1 MRVVLRV
8 VAASFL
14 LTAFSAV
21 RAQSQEDSGKGIIWY
36 EGVMGTASSLGTVTR
51 FDSTLGYNFNHHFA
65 VDFGAPILFVSAS
78 SPTGSSTTT
87 TYRSATGI
95 GDVFT
100 DLRLTFRNPA
110 VNYISTIRGTAPT
123 GSTKNGFS
131 SGRATADWNNYFD
144 RSFGRVT
151 PFANVGVA
159 NTVPDAAYFVR
170 PYTTLGVATHVEG
183 GAYLKVWRLLSLRGS
198 GYAIEPTGQ
207 QKVFSKLL
215 NKQNGAPSGTPG
227 SSHSGVFQNSPETTG
242 TADIARDHGFSI
254 GANANSHLVD
264 LTVGYTRS
272 ATYALDTVYFG
283 IGFNLA
289 RFLGSSS
296 H

>member
-1 MRVVLRV
+1 MRVALRV

-14 LTAFSAV
+14 LTAFSAAH
-21 RAQSQEDSGKGIIWY
+21 AQSHEDSGKGIIWY
-36 EGVMGTASSLGTVTR
+36 EDVMGTASSLGIVTR

-65 VDFGAPILFVSAS
+65 VDFGAPILFVNEG
-78 SPTGSSTTT
+78 SPVGASTTT

-95 GDVFT
+95 GDVYT
-100 DLRLTFRNPA
+100 DLRFTFRSPG

-123 GSTKNGFS
+123 GSTEKGFT

-151 PFANVGVA
+151 PFANLGVA
-159 NTVPDAAYFVR
+159 NTVPDTAYFVR
-170 PYTTLGVATHVEG
+170 PYTTLGVETHIEG
-183 GAYLKVWRLLSLRGS
+183 GAYLKVWRLLNLRGS

-207 QKVFSKLL
+207 QKVFSRLL

-227 SSHSGVFQNSPETTG
+227 ASHSGVFQNSPETTG
-242 TADIARDHGFSI
+242 RADIARDHGFSL
-254 GANANSHLVD
+254 GANANLHLVD
-264 LTVGYTRS
+264 LAVGYTRS
-272 ATYALDTVYFG
+272 ATYSLNTVYFG

-289 RFLGSSS
+289 RFLGSAS